1 MATVETRAIRKEFG
15 DHTAV
20 DGVDLQIREGE
31 FLVLLGPSGC
41 GKTTLLRM
49 IAGLEK
55 QTSGDV
61 MIGGQVV
68 NDLPPRARKIAMVFQ
83 SYALYPHLT
92 VEKNIA
98 FPLKAQGVP
107 RASIPDAVRKA
118 AAAVGIEKLLHRKPR
133 QLSGGERQRV
143 ALARAMVRSPDVF
156 LLDEPL
162 SNLDAKLRMSARD
175 ELQQFQRRLGTTTI
189 YVTHDQ
195 VEAMGLGDRIAVMN
209 GGQVRQIGKPQE
221 VYDEPADTFVA
232 GFLGSPP
239 MNFFERDGALVGFR
253 PEQLLPQG
261 ELRDE
266 GPAGRLLVPGRSRRE
281 PGRRPA
287 ALRLAARHRQR
298 SEDHRQPAL
307 DGAAGGRDRAAPT
320 SCRFAGTTSSSS
332 TSRAACARRGRT
344 WTGARDGGAREASD
358 GGARPHRR
366 QRGLARAPDAG
377 AGDRL
382 HLRAGGAA
390 VRARRRLQLHE
401 RFDQLGARV
410 VRRTGHV
417 SPRGRGP
424 CLSARARQHL
434 PVRDDVAGPGADPRQ
449 HPGHDPAARFSRQ
462 MAGAPADPVAVG
474 RAGVAGEH
482 CLAVDVRFHLQRHQL
497 DAALAG
503 FQRRGRSGWASRTWP

>member
-49 IAGLEK
+49 IAGLER

-118 AAAVGIEKLLHRKPR
+118 AAAVGIDKLLHRKPR

-175 ELQQFQRRLGTTTI
+175 ELQQFQRRMGTTTI

-195 VEAMGLGDRIAVMN
+195 VEAMGLGDRIAVMS

-253 PEQLLPQG
+253 PEQLLPKGSYATKDPLVDFWFQVDRVENLG
-261 ELRDE
+261 
-266 GPAGRLLVPGRSRRE
+266 AGRLLYGSLRDIVSDRKIIVNMPSTVQMTVESGRAYELSIRRQDLKLFDKTS
-281 PGRRPA
+281 G
-287 ALRLAARHRQR
+287 LRTA
-298 SEDHRQPAL
+298 DK
-307 DGAAGGRDRAAPT
+307 
-320 SCRFAGTTSSSS
+320 
-332 TSRAACARRGRT
+332 T
-344 WTGARDGGAREASD
+344 WTGT
-358 GGARPHRR
+358 
-366 QRGLARAPDAG
+366 ARA
-377 AGDRL
+377 
-382 HLRAGGAA
+382 
-390 VRARRRLQLHE
+390 
-401 RFDQLGARV
+401 
-410 VRRTGHV
+410 
-417 SPRGRGP
+417 
-424 CLSARARQHL
+424 
-434 PVRDDVAGPGADPRQ
+434 
-449 HPGHDPAARFSRQ
+449 
-462 MAGAPADPVAVG
+462 
-474 RAGVAGEH
+474 
-482 CLAVDVRFHLQRHQL
+482 
-497 DAALAG
+497 
-503 FQRRGRSGWASRTWP
+503 